1 MDDRWTTA
9 KKKTLKKKTINNK
22 KKETNVVQINQ
33 KIKTAM
39 ACRPPEENKIW
50 IKFH

>member
-1 MDDRWTTA
+1 MDDRWTTE
-9 KKKTLKKKTINNK
+9 KKENFKEKKTINNK
-22 KKETNVVQINQ
+22 KETIDVQINQ

-39 ACRPPEENKIW
+39 ACEPPEENKFW